1 MSSRR
6 MFHSFLGISTA
17 ARISAVVLTLAV
29 GLSTALPSAAAQADT
44 SEKGSASPTGPG
56 SPEVSERRTPR
67 DTMAGFLEATDRR
80 DYAQAA
86 EYLDLS
92 RIARAH
98 RAEQGSALA
107 RELRIVIDQAVPID
121 LDSLSD
127 QPVGTPQ
134 EGLPPDRALVGTIS
148 AKAGATQLLLQR
160 MPGPEDSRT
169 WKVAA
174 ATVAQIPRLY
184 RELGYGPLGD
194 YLPPAFFEIRFL
206 ELALWQWLAL
216 FVLVALASATGWIG
230 TVVVLRIVDPVVRR
244 TAPVLGEQ
252 LLTVLV
258 GPLRLALS
266 IAAFFLGSGLLNFS
280 ISAHQFLREVE
291 KAAIIVVLAWVVVR
305 MTDLLADLATERL
318 RSAGRSSAIA
328 VVPLGR
334 KATKVLIG
342 VLAVLAVLQNIGLN
356 VTGILA
362 GLGIGGLAV
371 ALAAQKTVEN
381 LFGGVTLIL
390 DQPVRVG
397 DFCRFGDRVG
407 IVEEVGL
414 RSTRI
419 RTLDRTVVSVPNG
432 HFASL
437 ELENFTVRDRIWL
450 HTTIGVRYETTPD
463 QLRHVLVEIRRM
475 LYAHPRVDP
484 RPARIRF
491 VNFGAYSLDLEIFA
505 YVLTADYDEFLAI
518 QEDIYLRIMDIV
530 EQSGTGFA
538 FPSQTTYLAR
548 DHGLDGAK
556 REAAEAQVAAW
567 RRAGALHLPEF
578 PPEAVSALKGTLDY
592 PPQGSAGRASPSP
605 RRA

>member
-1 MSSRR
+1 MNSLRK
-6 MFHSFLGISTA
+6 FHSFAGV
-17 ARISAVVLTLAV
+17 SAVVLALAI
-29 GLSTALPSAAAQADT
+29 GLPAALAPAAAQSDT
-44 SEKGSASPTGPG
+44 
-56 SPEVSERRTPR
+56 PEAPERRTPR
-67 DTMAGFLEATDRR
+67 DTMAGFLEATGRR
-80 DYAQAA
+80 DYARAA

-98 RAEQGSALA
+98 RAEQGPVLA
-107 RELRIVIDQAVPID
+107 RDLRIVIDQAVPID
-121 LDSLSD
+121 LDDLSD
-127 QPVGTPQ
+127 QPAGSPQ
-134 EGLPPDRALVGTIS
+134 EGLPPDRALVGTVPTR
-148 AKAGATQLLLQR
+148 AGATQLLLRR
-160 MPGPEDSRT
+160 MPGPEDGRT
-169 WKVAA
+169 WKFAA
-174 ATVAQIPRLY
+174 PTVAQIPRLY
-184 RELGYGPLGD
+184 RELGYGPLAD

-216 FVLVALASATGWIG
+216 FLLVALASAIGWTGTIF
-230 TVVVLRIVDPVVRR
+230 VLRILGPIVRR
-244 TAPVLGEQ
+244 AAPVLGEQ

-266 IAAFFLGSGLLNFS
+266 VAAFFLGSGLLNLS
-280 ISAHQFLREVE
+280 ISAHQFFREGE
-291 KAAIIVVLAWVVVR
+291 KATIIVVLAWVVVR

-318 RSAGRSSAIA
+318 RSAGRFTAIA

-334 KATKVLIG
+334 KATKVVVF
-342 VLAVLAVLQNIGLN
+342 VLAVLAALQNIGIN

-381 LFGGVTLIL
+381 LFGGATLIL

-407 IVEEVGL
+407 TVEEVGL

-463 QLRHVLVEIRRM
+463 QLRHLLVEIRRM

-548 DHGLDGAK
+548 DQGLDGAR

-567 RRAGALHLPEF
+567 RRAGALHLPDF
-578 PPEAVSALKGTLDY
+578 PPEAVTALKATLDY
-592 PPQGSAGRASPSP
+592 PPQGSAGRARPSP
-605 RRA
+605 GRA

>member
-1 MSSRR
+1 MSPLRK
-6 MFHSFLGISTA
+6 FHSFA
-17 ARISAVVLTLAV
+17 AISAVVLALAT
-29 GLSTALPSAAAQADT
+29 GLPAALAPAAAQSGAP
-44 SEKGSASPTGPG
+44 EKGATSAPGPSASAEAP
-56 SPEVSERRTPR
+56 ERRTPR
-67 DTMAGFLEATDRR
+67 GTMAGFLEATGRR
-80 DYAQAA
+80 DYARAA

-92 RIARAH
+92 RIEQTH
-98 RAEQGSALA
+98 QAERGPALA

-121 LDSLSD
+121 LENLGD
-127 QPVGTPQ
+127 QPTGNPQ
-134 EGLPPDRALVGTIS
+134 PGLPPDRALVGTVPT
-148 AKAGATQLLLQR
+148 KAGPTQLLLQR

-174 ATVAQIPRLY
+174 STVARIPRLY
-184 RELGYGPLGD
+184 HEVGYGPLAN

-206 ELALWQWLAL
+206 ALALWQWLAL
-216 FVLVALASATGWIG
+216 FLLVALASAIGWIA
-230 TVVVLRIVDPVVRR
+230 TVLALRTLGPIVRR
-244 TAPVLGEQ
+244 AAPVLGEQ

-266 IAAFFLGSGLLNFS
+266 VAAFSLGSGLLNLS
-280 ISAHQFLREVE
+280 ISAHQFLRGAE
-291 KAAIIVVLAWVVVR
+291 KTSIIVVLAWVVVR

-318 RSAGRSSAIA
+318 RTAGRSSAIA

-334 KATKVLIG
+334 KATKVVIVG
-342 VLAVLAVLQNIGLN
+342 LAMLAALQNIGLN

-381 LFGGVTLIL
+381 LFGGVTLIV

-407 IVEEVGL
+407 TVEEVGL

-419 RTLDRTVVSVPNG
+419 RTLDRTVVSVPNAN
-432 HFASL
+432 FAAM
-437 ELENFTVRDRIWL
+437 ELENFAVRDRIWL

-475 LYAHPRVDP
+475 LYAHPRIDP

-491 VNFGAYSLDLEIFA
+491 VKFGAYSLDLEIFA
-505 YVLTADYDEFLAI
+505 YVPTVDYDEFLAI
-518 QEDIYLRIMDIV
+518 KEDIYLRIMDIV
-530 EQSGTGFA
+530 EESGTGFA

-548 DHGLDGAK
+548 DQGLDGAK
-556 REAAEAQVAAW
+556 RQAAEAQVAAW
-567 RRAGALHLPEF
+567 RREGALPLPEF
-578 PPEAVSALKGTLDY
+578 PPETVTELKDTLDY
-592 PPQGSAGRASPSP
+592 PPQGSGYRAPGKTAS
-605 RRA
+605 

>member
-1 MSSRR
+1 
-6 MFHSFLGISTA
+6 
-17 ARISAVVLTLAV
+17 
-29 GLSTALPSAAAQADT
+29 
-44 SEKGSASPTGPG
+44 
-56 SPEVSERRTPR
+56 
-67 DTMAGFLEATDRR
+67 
-80 DYAQAA
+80 
-86 EYLDLS
+86 
-92 RIARAH
+92 
-98 RAEQGSALA
+98 
-107 RELRIVIDQAVPID
+107 
-121 LDSLSD
+121 
-127 QPVGTPQ
+127 
-134 EGLPPDRALVGTIS
+134 
-148 AKAGATQLLLQR
+148 
-160 MPGPEDSRT
+160 
-169 WKVAA
+169 
-174 ATVAQIPRLY
+174 
-184 RELGYGPLGD
+184 
-194 YLPPAFFEIRFL
+194 
-206 ELALWQWLAL
+206 
-216 FVLVALASATGWIG
+216 
-230 TVVVLRIVDPVVRR
+230 
-244 TAPVLGEQ
+244 
-252 LLTVLV
+252 
-258 GPLRLALS
+258 
-266 IAAFFLGSGLLNFS
+266 
-280 ISAHQFLREVE
+280 
-291 KAAIIVVLAWVVVR
+291 
-305 MTDLLADLATERL
+305 
-318 RSAGRSSAIA
+318 
-328 VVPLGR
+328 
-334 KATKVLIG
+334 
-342 VLAVLAVLQNIGLN
+342 VLQNIGLN

-397 DFCRFGDRVG
+397 DFCRFGDRIG
-407 IVEEVGL
+407 TVEEVGL

-475 LYAHPRVDP
+475 LYAHPQVDP

-567 RRAGALHLPEF
+567 RRAGALHLPDF

-592 PPQGSAGRASPSP
+592 PPQGSAGRARPSP
-605 RRA
+605 GRA

>member
-1 MSSRR
+1 MGSLRKFRSFAG
-6 MFHSFLGISTA
+6 MF
-17 ARISAVVLTLAV
+17 AVVPALAI
-29 GLSTALPSAAAQADT
+29 GLPAALATAAAQSGAP
-44 SEKGSASPTGPG
+44 EKGAASVTGPSASPEAP
-56 SPEVSERRTPR
+56 ERRTPR
-67 DTMAGFLEATDRR
+67 DTMAGFLEATGRR
-80 DYAQAA
+80 DYARAA

-98 RAEQGSALA
+98 RGEQGPALA
-107 RELRIVIDQAVPID
+107 HELRIVIDQAVPID
-121 LDSLSD
+121 LDDLSD
-127 QPVGTPQ
+127 QPAGSPQ
-134 EGLPPDRALVGTIS
+134 EGLPPDRALVGTVPT
-148 AKAGATQLLLQR
+148 KAGAARLLLQR
-160 MPGPEDSRT
+160 MPGPEDGRT

-174 ATVAQIPRLY
+174 STVAQIPRLY
-184 RELGYGPLGD
+184 RELGYGPLAA
-194 YLPPAFFEIRFL
+194 YLPPVFFEIRFL

-216 FVLVALASATGWIG
+216 LLLVALASAIGWIG
-230 TVVVLRIVDPVVRR
+230 TAFVLRILGPIVRR
-244 TAPVLGEQ
+244 AAPVLGEQ
-252 LLTVLV
+252 LLAVLV

-266 IAAFFLGSGLLNFS
+266 VAAFVLGSGLLNLP
-280 ISAHQFLREVE
+280 ISAHQFFRETE
-291 KAAIIVVLAWVVVR
+291 KALVIVVLAWVVVR
-305 MTDLLADLATERL
+305 VADRLADLATERL
-318 RSAGRSSAIA
+318 RSAGRSTAIA

-334 KATKVLIG
+334 KATKVVII

-397 DFCRFGDRVG
+397 DFCRFGERVG
-407 IVEEVGL
+407 TVEEVGL

-419 RTLDRTVVSVPNG
+419 RTLDRTVVSIPNG

-437 ELENFTVRDRIWL
+437 ELENFTVRDQIWL
-450 HTTIGVRYETTPD
+450 LTTIGVRYETTPD
-463 QLRHVLVEIRRM
+463 QLRHVLLEIRRM

-505 YVLTADYDEFLAI
+505 YVSTADYDEFLAI
-518 QEDIYLRIMDIV
+518 REDIYLRIMDIV

-548 DHGLDGAK
+548 DQGLDGAK
-556 REAAEAQVAAW
+556 REAAEARVAAW
-567 RRAGALHLPEF
+567 RREGALHLPDF
-578 PPEAVSALKGTLDY
+578 PPEAVTALKDTLDY
-592 PPQGSAGRASPSP
+592 PPQGSAGRARPSTG
-605 RRA
+605 RA

>member
-1 MSSRR
+1 
-6 MFHSFLGISTA
+6 
-17 ARISAVVLTLAV
+17 
-29 GLSTALPSAAAQADT
+29 
-44 SEKGSASPTGPG
+44 
-56 SPEVSERRTPR
+56 
-67 DTMAGFLEATDRR
+67 
-80 DYAQAA
+80 
-86 EYLDLS
+86 
-92 RIARAH
+92 
-98 RAEQGSALA
+98 
-107 RELRIVIDQAVPID
+107 
-121 LDSLSD
+121 
-127 QPVGTPQ
+127 
-134 EGLPPDRALVGTIS
+134 LPPDRALVGTVPT
-148 AKAGATQLLLQR
+148 KAGATQLLLQR
-160 MPGPEDSRT
+160 MPGPEDGRT

-184 RELGYGPLGD
+184 RELGYGPLGN

-216 FVLVALASATGWIG
+216 FVLVALASAIGWIG
-230 TVVVLRIVDPVVRR
+230 TVFVLRLLGPIVRR
-244 TAPVLGEQ
+244 AAPVLGEQ
-252 LLTVLV
+252 LLNVLV

-266 IAAFFLGSGLLNFS
+266 VAAFFLGSGLLNLS
-280 ISAHQFLREVE
+280 ISAHQILREVE
-291 KAAIIVVLAWVVVR
+291 KATIMLVLAWLVVR

-334 KATKVLIG
+334 KATKVLIV
-342 VLAVLAVLQNIGLN
+342 VLAVLAALQNIGLN

-397 DFCRFGDRVG
+397 DFCRFGDRIG
-407 IVEEVGL
+407 TVEEVGL

-463 QLRHVLVEIRRM
+463 ELRHVLVEIRRM

-548 DHGLDGAK
+548 DHGLDAAK

-567 RRAGALHLPEF
+567 RRAGALHLPDF
-578 PPEAVSALKGTLDY
+578 PPEAVSALQGTLDY
-592 PPQGSAGRASPSP
+592 PPQGSAGRARP
-605 RRA
+605 